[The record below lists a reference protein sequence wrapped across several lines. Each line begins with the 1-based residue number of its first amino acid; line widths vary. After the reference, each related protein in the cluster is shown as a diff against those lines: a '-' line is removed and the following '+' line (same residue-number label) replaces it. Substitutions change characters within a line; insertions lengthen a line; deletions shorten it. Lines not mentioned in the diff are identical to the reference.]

1 MTGRPGQTRPLAKK
15 KEKEEKVLR
24 RKIFGLRRRRK
35 RRKYLEKKNI
45 WSMEEAKNRGRKGK
59 QYSKKEKGMM
69 DKWTDRQTDRQNFLL

>member
-1 MTGRPGQTRPLAKK
+1 M
-15 KEKEEKVLR
+15 R

-69 DKWTDRQTDRQNFLL
+69 DKWTDRQTDRQNFLLYYKL